1 MNLNKLLP
9 QILIGYVD
17 NKGCS
22 LSTNECNE
30 LTKYV
35 SGLELE
41 LTTAQEEN
49 KYLKTW
55 IPEYL
60 DDRLSRGEQTE
71 IREFIRGKVD
81 IDKLPQWLVNI
92 VEENKRYK
100 LALEDLLTAKKEV
113 TASFKIAEQNTFIF
127 EVSLIENLLAVALS
141 KFDIAQ
147 SALNGGK

>member
-41 LTTAQEEN
+41 LTTAQEEV
-49 KYLKTW
+49 KE
-55 IPEYL
+55 IQHGFEI
-60 DDRLSRGEQTE
+60 LSLSNGNLR
-71 IREFIRGKVD
+71 
-81 IDKLPQWLVNI
+81 
-92 VEENKRYK
+92 EENKRLHELVVDTYNI
-100 LALEDLLTAKKEV
+100 LNHGRNTTQSENYEVFDRLENE
-113 TASFKIAEQNTFIF
+113 
-127 EVSLIENLLAVALS
+127 
-141 KFDIAQ
+141 
-147 SALNGGK
+147 ALNGGKND

>member
-49 KYLKTW
+49 KELREIVVKFNEGF
-55 IPEYL
+55 EYV
-60 DDRLSRGEQTE
+60 
-71 IREFIRGKVD
+71 IFY
-81 IDKLPQWLVNI
+81 PPAN
-92 VEENKRYK
+92 
-100 LALEDLLTAKKEV
+100 LT
-113 TASFKIAEQNTFIF
+113 
-127 EVSLIENLLAVALS
+127 
-141 KFDIAQ
+141 
-147 SALNGGK
+147 